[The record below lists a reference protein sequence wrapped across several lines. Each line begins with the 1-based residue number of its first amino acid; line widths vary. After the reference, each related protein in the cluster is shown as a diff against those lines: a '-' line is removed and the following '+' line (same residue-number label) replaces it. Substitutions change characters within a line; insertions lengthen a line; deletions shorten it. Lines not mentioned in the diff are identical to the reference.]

1 MLSLVLLSLVMAL
14 VTALAGWIPLIYR
27 DRINVSLLSSFA
39 LGVILGSS
47 FLIILPE
54 GLEQLNSGKYTL
66 AGWVCALAGFLFM
79 QAIDGYSANKEP
91 PSQENSTS
99 SFADEPME
107 VVPLSPRT
115 WASGISLTTLGM
127 TIHAAA
133 DGVALGSTA
142 MSSHTR
148 LKFLVFLSIIIHKAP
163 AALSLSSL
171 LMTQKKPPSQ
181 MQIKRDIILFSAAG
195 PVLAILLGGLLT
207 LLHSSSITN
216 FFSGLC
222 LCFSAGTF
230 QYVGVHILQ
239 RSKDEQTSDH
249 WRKLLVIL
257 AGTALPL
264 LAALIPE

>member
-14 VTALAGWIPLIYR
+14 VTALAGWVPLIYR
-27 DRINVSLLSSFA
+27 DRLNVSLLSNFA
-39 LGVILGSS
+39 LGIILGSS

-54 GLEQLNSGKYTL
+54 GLEQLDSGKYAL

-79 QAIDGYSANKEP
+79 QAIDGYFANREP
-91 PSQENSTS
+91 HIQENN
-99 SFADEPME
+99 
-107 VVPLSPRT
+107 PLSPDVPIEVSPLDPRT
-115 WASGISLTTLGM
+115 WTSGISLTTLGM

-133 DGVALGSTA
+133 DGIALGSTA

-163 AALSLSSL
+163 AALSLSSV
-171 LMTQKKPPSQ
+171 LMTQKNSPSQ
-181 MQIKRDIILFSAAG
+181 MLIKRDIILFSAAG
-195 PVLAILLGGLLT
+195 PVLAILLGGFLT
-207 LLHSSSITN
+207 LLHSSSEMN

-239 RSKDEQTSDH
+239 RSKDEQSSDH

-257 AGTALPL
+257 AGTVLPL
-264 LAALIPE
+264 VAALIPE